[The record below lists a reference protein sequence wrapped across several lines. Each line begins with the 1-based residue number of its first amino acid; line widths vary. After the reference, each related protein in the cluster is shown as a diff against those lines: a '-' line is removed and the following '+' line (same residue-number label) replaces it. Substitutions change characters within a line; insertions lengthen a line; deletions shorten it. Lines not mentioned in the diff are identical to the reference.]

1 MISRLTFH
9 IFSSQSI
16 HTAFSCKVS
25 SVDSQSYT
33 TTDGL
38 VVTSIAH
45 IVTFSLNCASGR
57 SDQLT
62 LYAEVP
68 SIKQTV
74 AVTLS
79 PNGKSYQVSWAEEV
93 NKASSGEKEIKV
105 YDEEGYAA
113 LRKAQ
118 RKAEETGSAVAPV
131 EPITKL
137 TVYHPGLYKGPV
149 MQVQVM
155 AISALIFVYYSAYKE
170 KCRLVA

>member
-1 MISRLTFH
+1 MNELIATNVMFF
-9 IFSSQSI
+9 FS
-16 HTAFSCKVS
+16 AVSCKVS

-57 SDQLT
+57 ADQLT

-74 AVTLS
+74 AVTLAA
-79 PNGKSYQVSWAEEV
+79 NGKSYQVSWAEEIS
-93 NKASSGEKEIKV
+93 KASSGEKEIKV

-131 EPITKL
+131 EPMTRL
-137 TVYHPGLYKGPV
+137 SVYHAGLYKGPIF
-149 MQVQVM
+149 QVQVL
-155 AISALIFVYYSAYKE
+155 AVSALVFVYYAAYNAKS
-170 KCRLVA
+170 KLVA